1 MEKRWIPMASLV
13 LNALLLVLLLFQGGR
28 LSALE
33 AAANENHS
41 RTGDLLSDVT
51 RLRDQVDALQAQ
63 LREGEKLIADYSL
76 APTGL
81 DMEDRALLAD
91 VALQLKAWGP
101 DSAVAL
107 TVSMGGE
114 ETVQDL
120 AVDEAGACRGQIA
133 IPLEGDAEMTL
144 AAQITSGGVTAREDL
159 GRWGGVAS
167 LLPLR
172 LGGTSGSGP
181 KYLGGALT
189 GQVDVCI
196 ETDGQAQVVDPVFR
210 IYLNGD
216 LAEELPAE
224 LSKSSSSSAGDCYA
238 PATPEQGLEVECS
251 LGDTVEI
258 KFFCRDSFGLGY
270 EFAVANWTASAGG
283 APAPEPYAP
292 GANPVLTW
300 PE

>member
-1 MEKRWIPMASLV
+1 M
-13 LNALLLVLLLFQGGR
+13 
-28 LSALE
+28 
-33 AAANENHS
+33 
-41 RTGDLLSDVT
+41 
-51 RLRDQVDALQAQ
+51 
-63 LREGEKLIADYSL
+63 
-76 APTGL
+76 
-81 DMEDRALLAD
+81 
-91 VALQLKAWGP
+91 
-101 DSAVAL
+101 
-107 TVSMGGE
+107 
-114 ETVQDL
+114 
-120 AVDEAGACRGQIA
+120 
-133 IPLEGDAEMTL
+133 
-144 AAQITSGGVTAREDL
+144 
-159 GRWGGVAS
+159 
-167 LLPLR
+167 
-172 LGGTSGSGP
+172 
-181 KYLGGALT
+181 
-189 GQVDVCI
+189 DVCI